1 MFSILFG
8 VAQVYQRL
16 PRFAR
21 DGVTMYIFDD
31 GGDMRN
37 RFLYRLARGAIRA
50 YAQLWFKMRVHWR
63 APLPHGRKLIAAN
76 HPSCTDPFVI
86 PLLTKVEMSILITGK
101 AFKVP
106 LFNDLLR
113 RCGQIPVV
121 EGSGRDELEEARL
134 RLESDETVAIFPE
147 GHLSPQEGGHLP
159 ARPGA
164 ARLAMLTGAPVIP
177 VGIYYPREKNVYI
190 SSRITGGQ
198 KSDGYWY
205 LTGPYQIT
213 VGEPMYFS
221 GDPDSRAQVAE
232 ASIALMD
239 EIAHLAEESRL
250 RMLRLIPATAEAE

>member
-1 MFSILFG
+1 MSS
-8 VAQVYQRL
+8 
-16 PRFAR
+16 
-21 DGVTMYIFDD
+21 
-31 GGDMRN
+31 
-37 RFLYRLARGAIRA
+37 RFLYGLARGTIRA
-50 YAQLWFKMRVHWR
+50 YAQFLFKMRVHWR

-86 PLLTKVEMSILITGK
+86 SLLTKVEMNILITGK
-101 AFKVP
+101 AFNVP
-106 LFNDLLR
+106 LFSGLLR

-121 EGSGRDELEEARL
+121 EGSGRDALEEARL
-134 RLESDETVAIFPE
+134 RLESEGTVAIFPE
-147 GHLSPQEGGHLP
+147 GRLSPQEGGHCP

-177 VGIYYPREKNVYI
+177 VGIYYPREKNVHL

-221 GDPDSRAQVAE
+221 GDPNDRAQVAD
-232 ASIALMD
+232 ASVALMN

-250 RMLRLIPATAEAE
+250 RMLRLIPTAVTAE